1 MDQLVK
7 PPSVAEQVASVMLH
21 AGTIS
26 TKGQLTAL
34 TGRVPVW
41 VMGALDAMS
50 TRAGKSRN
58 FTMNMVLAAGL
69 DAIQEHLP
77 EDVRQEL
84 RWMSQDMLS
93 NPENSSGGVE

>member
-7 PPSVAEQVASVMLH
+7 PPSVAEQAAAVILQTATSY
-21 AGTIS
+21 
-26 TKGQLTAL
+26 TKGQLTPI

-50 TRAGKSRN
+50 TRSGKSRN
-58 FTMNMVLAAGL
+58 FTMNLVLAAGL

-77 EDVRQEL
+77 EEVRQEL
-84 RWMSQDMLS
+84 RWISQDMLS
-93 NPENSSGGVE
+93 NPENRSGEVE

>member
-7 PPSVAEQVASVMLH
+7 PPTVAEQVAAIVMQT
-21 AGTIS
+21 GQVM
-26 TKGQLTAL
+26 TKGQLTPI

-93 NPENSSGGVE
+93 NPENSSGEVE

>member
-7 PPSVAEQVASVMLH
+7 PPTVAEH
-21 AGTIS
+21 AAAVILQESGLM
-26 TKGQLTAL
+26 TKGQLTPI

-58 FTMNMVLAAGL
+58 FTMNLVLAAGL

-77 EDVRQEL
+77 EEVREEL
-84 RWMSQDMLS
+84 RWMSNDMLS
-93 NPENSSGGVE
+93 NPENSSGEVE